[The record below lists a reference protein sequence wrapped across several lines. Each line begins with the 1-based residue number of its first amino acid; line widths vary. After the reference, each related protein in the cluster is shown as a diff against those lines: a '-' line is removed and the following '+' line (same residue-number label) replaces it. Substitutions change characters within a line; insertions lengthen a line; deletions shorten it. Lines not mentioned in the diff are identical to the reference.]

1 MTEERKTSRIGYV
14 NQSTFGDGKLYGT
27 LYWGEQ
33 KYRMVNFISNGS
45 ITVADVQEKTE
56 ETFVAKNGNTYPV
69 YKNVGAIR
77 FDRETGNGEYVTE
90 MAGVDVKYS
99 FTSSIQENNGTPTRI
114 IRFPQVSENKFR
126 NAFDTAMDVL
136 DDAPSAE
143 PAPTDSVPF

>member
-1 MTEERKTSRIGYV
+1 MTEERKTSRIGYI
-14 NQSTFGDGKLYGT
+14 NQSTFGDNKLYGT

-45 ITVADVQEKTE
+45 TTVADVQEKTE

-69 YKNVGAIR
+69 YKNIGAIR

-90 MAGVDVKYS
+90 LAGVDVKYA
-99 FTSSIQENNGTPTRI
+99 FTSSIQDNNGTPTRI

-126 NAFDTAMDVL
+126 NAFDNAMDVVEE
-136 DDAPSAE
+136 APSKE
-143 PAPTDSVPF
+143 PDPSDVPF